1 MAGAAAHHLCVVPL
15 GIGIDG
21 TKVPLALVEG
31 STEKTTTVTDLLVGM
46 RERGLDPSTPILV
59 GIDGGKALHAGIMAV
74 FDHPVIQ
81 RCQAHKCRNVA
92 NRLPDDLAK
101 TVTKKMR
108 AAYQAPSAII
118 AEAQL
123 EALARELEHT
133 HPGAAG
139 SLREGL
145 AETLTVLRLGVP
157 PTLARTLRSTNCI
170 ESMISIC
177 RNHSTNVKNC
187 QSGDMALRWCAA
199 GLVEAGKQF
208 RRVNGHLH
216 LPVLRAALQ
225 RHVAEQTV
233 GAKRHDETVNVA

>member
-1 MAGAAAHHLCVVPL
+1 M
-15 GIGIDG
+15 
-21 TKVPLALVEG
+21 
-31 STEKTTTVTDLLVGM
+31 
-46 RERGLDPSTPILV
+46 
-59 GIDGGKALHAGIMAV
+59 
-74 FDHPVIQ
+74 
-81 RCQAHKCRNVA
+81 HKLRNVA
-92 NRLPDDLAK
+92 DKLPDDLAA

-108 AAYQAPSAII
+108 AAYHAPSAII

-123 EALARELEHT
+123 EALASELEYT

-157 PTLARTLRSTNCI
+157 PTLARTLRSTNSI

-177 RNHSTNVKNC
+177 RNHSANVKNW
-187 QSGDMALRWCAA
+187 QNGNMALRWCAA

-216 LPVLRAALQ
+216 LPTLRAALQ

-233 GAKRHDETVNVA
+233 GADRHDETVNVA

>member
-1 MAGAAAHHLCVVPL
+1 M
-15 GIGIDG
+15 
-21 TKVPLALVEG
+21 
-31 STEKTTTVTDLLVGM
+31 VTDLLTDL
-46 RERGLDPSTPILV
+46 RGRCLDTTRPILV
-59 GIDGGKALHAGIMAV
+59 GIDGGKALHAGIVAV

-81 RCQAHKCRNVA
+81 RCQDHKVRNVA
-92 NRLPDDLAK
+92 AKLPDDLAA

-108 AAYQAPSAII
+108 AAYHAPSAIL

-145 AETLTVLRLGVP
+145 SETLTVLRLGVP

-177 RNHSTNVKNC
+177 RNHSANVKNW
-187 QSGDMALRWCAA
+187 QNGDMALRWCAA

-216 LPVLRAALQ
+216 LPTLRAALQ
-225 RHVAEQTV
+225 RHVAEHGV
-233 GAKRHDETVNVA
+233 GADRHDETVNVA

>member
-1 MAGAAAHHLCVVPL
+1 M
-15 GIGIDG
+15 
-21 TKVPLALVEG
+21 
-31 STEKTTTVTDLLVGM
+31 
-46 RERGLDPSTPILV
+46 
-59 GIDGGKALHAGIMAV
+59 

-81 RCQAHKCRNVA
+81 RCQMHKLRNVA
-92 NRLPDDLAK
+92 DKLPDDLAA

-108 AAYQAPSAII
+108 VAYHAPSAII

-145 AETLTVLRLGVP
+145 NETLTVLRLGVP

-177 RNHSTNVKNC
+177 RNHSTNVKNW

-216 LPVLRAALQ
+216 LPTLRAALQ
-225 RHVAEQTV
+225 RHVAEQSV
-233 GAKRHDETVNVA
+233 GAERHDEIVNVA